1 MKIKSKQKL
10 RVIRYCN
17 ESHVTINCT
26 YGKLSDTLDIRTSG
40 AVEEALKCII
50 NDRFQY
56 KGISATFN
64 GINIQVNLVD

>member
-17 ESHVTINCT
+17 ESHLTINCT
-26 YGKLSDTLDIRTSG
+26 YDKLADTLDTHTTS
-40 AVEEALKCII
+40 AVEEALKFIL
-50 NDRFQY
+50 NDRSQY